1 MLVCQGLWQIAEKV
15 CRRKKY
21 YRQKK
26 HLLFCVEAKHK
37 NEKKKKPWWAAYKYN
52 KLKPSE
58 SFPWCILLDFP
69 IDKESQI
76 GKYLKLTVSM
86 WEQWFK
92 QRHQILM
99 NVLYRVQISSS

>member
-37 NEKKKKPWWAAYKYN
+37 NEKKKPWWAAYKYN